1 MGHHRN
7 KHWWHVAMQNRSIF
21 SYRIPLISEAQD
33 RVGVYL
39 IWDKEEILDLDQL
52 ALKKLP
58 PHSLEM
64 LGAQPGIVEVSI
76 SKIIKNNRLNQ
87 SPILLHLRRQATH
100 LLLAEERE
108 CQEGLLVVVAH
119 QEDAE
124 CQDLLQLC
132 LLILHHLWLEALK
145 PLHSHH
151 YHNSLKPPKVPIC
164 KIKKRLM
171 RNKSR
176 AAATLQHL
184 LHLLKIIKQ
193 RHLLKLHPGPRRSR
207 WLSRDRLMIALSC
220 LLPTLPRIRILS
232 ELFQGIS
239 KIKI

>member
-1 MGHHRN
+1 M
-7 KHWWHVAMQNRSIF
+7 
-21 SYRIPLISEAQD
+21 
-33 RVGVYL
+33 
-39 IWDKEEILDLDQL
+39 DLDQL
-52 ALKKLP
+52 ALKKLR

-87 SPILLHLRRQATH
+87 SPILLLLRQLTH
-100 LLLAEERE
+100 LALAEERE

-145 PLHSHH
+145 PSHSHH
-151 YHNSLKPPKVPIC
+151 CHNSLKPSKVPIC

-171 RNKSR
+171 RSKSR

-184 LHLLKIIKQ
+184 LHRLKIIK
-193 RHLLKLHPGPRRSR
+193 H
-207 WLSRDRLMIALSC
+207 
-220 LLPTLPRIRILS
+220 
-232 ELFQGIS
+232 
-239 KIKI
+239 